1 MRRQKPSFRIFALLY
16 IREINSRFIYTVRNM
31 DMLSMSCD
39 KKNIS
44 WNSESLKIYIN
55 MLLMN
60 RNVKNVFLRIGTQI
74 LVILLSR
81 FESMV

>member
-1 MRRQKPSFRIFALLY
+1 
-16 IREINSRFIYTVRNM
+16 M